1 MSINGKRDGITL
13 DDIRTCAK
21 SAMMKR
27 GRAEKI
33 VEEVGEAVMQWPDF
47 AGKAGVTDVW
57 TVEVKGNLRMDL
69 PR

>member
-47 AGKAGVTDVW
+47 AGKAGVPDGW
-57 TVEVKGNLRMDL
+57 TTQIKANLRLNL